1 MKRRWQV
8 GKCSFK
14 DAKIS
19 DKLKA
24 SNMVGIIIV
33 ISIWKI
39 KPRKYYYYTC
49 YLRI

>member
-8 GKCSFK
+8 GKYSFK

-19 DKLKA
+19 DKLRA
-24 SNMVGIIIV
+24 RDMVGIIIV

-39 KPRKYYYYTC
+39 EPRKYYITI
-49 YLRI
+49 LAT